1 MDDYQLVVSVAELMV
16 KENVLTE
23 FGLKM
28 LRNDIESD
36 MATLNPQDKEKITR
50 TAIYFTILYNM
61 AVLFAGYCQ
70 DRLGVADPGGPD
82 GQDRLDPRE
91 KRLREIGAMVV
102 EYIPK
107 LLRGL
112 EDSYLEVYHGAKVK
126 AFTNGQLFED
136 YLPQHPEEQKL
147 LDKMNGVVKDENHIQ
162 TV

>member
-61 AVLFAGYCQ
+61 AVLFAGYCSEQ
-70 DRLGVADPGGPD
+70 SGPD

-112 EDSYLEVYHGAKVK
+112 EDKYLEVYHGAKVK

>member
-1 MDDYQLVVSVAELMV
+1 MDDYELVVSVAELMV
-16 KENVLTE
+16 KEKVLTE

-36 MATLNPQDKEKITR
+36 MATLNPQDKEKLTR

-61 AVLFAGYCQ
+61 AILFAGYC
-70 DRLGVADPGGPD
+70 DEHE
-82 GQDRLDPRE
+82 DPRE

-112 EDSYLEVYHGAKVK
+112 EDTYLEVYHGAKVK
-126 AFTNGQLFED
+126 AFENGQLFED

-147 LDKMNGVVKDENHIQ
+147 LDKMNGTVKDENYTQ

>member
-16 KENVLTE
+16 KEKVLTE

-61 AVLFAGYCQ
+61 AVLFAGYCSEQ
-70 DRLGVADPGGPD
+70 SGPD

-102 EYIPK
+102 DYIPK

-147 LDKMNGVVKDENHIQ
+147 LDKMNGVVKDESHIQ

>member
-61 AVLFAGYCQ
+61 AVLFAGYCSEHG
-70 DRLGVADPGGPD
+70 D
-82 GQDRLDPRE
+82 DPRE

-147 LDKMNGVVKDENHIQ
+147 LDKMNGVVKDESHIQ

>member
-28 LRNDIESD
+28 LRKDIESD

-61 AVLFAGYCQ
+61 AVLFAGYCVEH
-70 DRLGVADPGGPD
+70 D
-82 GQDRLDPRE
+82 DPRE

-112 EDSYLEVYHGAKVK
+112 EDKYLEVYHGAKVK

-147 LDKMNGVVKDENHIQ
+147 LDKMNGVVKDENYTQ

>member
-1 MDDYQLVVSVAELMV
+1 MDDYELVVSVAELMV
-16 KENVLTE
+16 KEKVLTE

-36 MATLNPQDKEKITR
+36 MATLNPQDKEKLTR

-61 AVLFAGYCQ
+61 AVLFAGYC
-70 DRLGVADPGGPD
+70 DE
-82 GQDRLDPRE
+82 DPRE
-91 KRLREIGAMVV
+91 KRLREIGAMVS

-147 LDKMNGVVKDENHIQ
+147 LDKMNGTVKDENYTQ

>member
-16 KENVLTE
+16 KEKVLTE

-61 AVLFAGYCQ
+61 AVLFAGYCGEH
-70 DRLGVADPGGPD
+70 D
-82 GQDRLDPRE
+82 DPRE

-112 EDSYLEVYHGAKVK
+112 EDKYLEVYHGAKVK
-126 AFTNGQLFED
+126 AFENGQLFED

-147 LDKMNGVVKDENHIQ
+147 LDKMNGVVKDESHIQ

>member
-61 AVLFAGYCQ
+61 AVLFAGYCE
-70 DRLGVADPGGPD
+70 PD
-82 GQDRLDPRE
+82 DPRE

-112 EDSYLEVYHGAKVK
+112 EDKYLEVYHGAKVK

-147 LDKMNGVVKDENHIQ
+147 LDKMNGVVKDESHIQ